1 MKRLLLTSASL
12 LALLAAAPTA
22 SATTFLFSGASVDF
36 AIPVA
41 GTYQITAFGA
51 QGGSSGTGADLV
63 HGGSGAEI
71 RGDFVLA
78 KGDVLEIAVGG
89 YGGRSTVGGGGG
101 GGDGS
106 FVLGPGNT
114 RS

>member
-1 MKRLLLTSASL
+1 M
-12 LALLAAAPTA
+12 
-22 SATTFLFSGASVDF
+22 
-36 AIPVA
+36 
-41 GTYQITAFGA
+41 
-51 QGGSSGTGADLV
+51 

-71 RGDFVLA
+71 CGDFVLA

-101 GGDGS
+101 GDGS
-106 FVLGPGNT
+106 FVLGPGNP

>member
-36 AIPVA
+36 TIPVA

-51 QGGSSGTGADLV
+51 QGGSSGTGADLA
-63 HGGSGAEI
+63 HGGGAEI

-101 GGDGS
+101 GDGS
-106 FVLGPGNT
+106 FVLGPGNP